1 VISGSTGGGPGIC
14 CVCSLA
20 AWMGD
25 DMMMMGDA
33 CIVAGR
39 H

>member
-25 DMMMMGDA
+25 MMMMGDA